1 MNSNHDHDRNDS
13 IQPNK
18 IQKIDHSTT
27 GLIVKSKPPAKM
39 DSIPITPS
47 SDNNNNVQMAT
58 NVTYQKSNVS
68 KLDRL
73 DAFKNKNQAGC
84 TIWFTGLS
92 SSGKTTI
99 SFALE
104 EYLVKNKNIAT
115 YCLDGD
121 NIRHGL
127 NSNLGFSPSDRTE
140 NIRRIG
146 EVSKLFADSGV
157 VCLSSFISPYN
168 AVNI

>member
-1 MNSNHDHDRNDS
+1 MIESNFSNDTFD
-13 IQPNK
+13 I
-18 IQKIDHSTT
+18 HSST
-27 GLIVKSKPPAKM
+27 GQIVKIKPPAKM
-39 DSIPITPS
+39 DAHSTLITTR
-47 SDNNNNVQMAT
+47 SDSNVQMAT
-58 NVTYQKSNVS
+58 NVSYQKSNVS

-104 EYLVKNKNIAT
+104 EYLVKNNKIAT

-121 NIRHGL
+121 NIRLGL
-127 NSNLGFSPSDRTE
+127 NSNLGFSHSDRTE
-140 NIRRIG
+140 NVRRIG
-146 EVSKLFADSGV
+146 QVSKLFADSGV
-157 VCLSSFISPYN
+157 VCLTSFISPYN